1 MATGGLNMKTP
12 RIILSTALALL
23 SLNAW
28 AQTGSDKLDVKAL
41 EQKYWAAK
49 DDDFSVVQ
57 NRAFSKAKRFYTT
70 LQYGRAINDPYYT
83 GSYMGLSAGYYFNET
98 WGLEGVYQSTSFD
111 KSNSFN
117 TILEKGGSPTVNKAT
132 GKVFI
137 NGLWMPIYAKMSLFD
152 KKIIHFD
159 MGFSFG
165 VGQLAYDKQYFAG
178 AAGSGSLRSKSD
190 SSTGYSL
197 GVTQQFYFSRL
208 AAIKVDFNNTFGS
221 QKTLGYAGP
230 SANPKSG
237 TKSINDTSLMIGLTI
252 FSWWGEHAK

>member
-1 MATGGLNMKTP
+1 MRFSILNGNRGLIHEN
-12 RIILSTALALL
+12 
-23 SLNAW
+23 
-28 AQTGSDKLDVKAL
+28 

-57 NRAFSKAKRFYTT
+57 NRAFSKAKRWYGT

-83 GSYMGLSAGYYFNET
+83 GSYMGLSTGYYFNET
-98 WGLEGVYQSTSFD
+98 WGLEGVYQTTNFE
-111 KSNSFN
+111 KSNSFK
-117 TILEKGGSPTVNKAT
+117 TILEKGGSPTVNRAK

-165 VGQLAYDKQYFAG
+165 VGQLSYDKQYYKGTFPAG
-178 AAGSGSLRSKSD
+178 TVESKAD
-190 SSTGYSL
+190 SSTGYSI

-208 AAIKVDFNNTFGS
+208 AALKVDFNNTFGT
-221 QKTLGYAGP
+221 QKTLNFSGGATG
-230 SANPKSG
+230 G
-237 TKSINDTSLMIGLTI
+237 TKSINDTSIMIGLTV
-252 FSWWGEHAK
+252 FSWWGDHAK